1 MLNRTH
7 SLSNSLLTAHG
18 LSNKLIEKQMKKF
31 IKSPSDINRIEYWVA
46 TAVFVF
52 SIFFLVSGAINVEEW
67 KHRYTKE
74 LFWDAHQQY
83 SFFENYFLPSLVRY
97 ITFYGSYLLL
107 AFFIVPPLSQK
118 RYITLNII
126 LTALIFYFI
135 SVVLAVTDTWLQGY
149 LFSSYTE
156 TEVYSKLFQEST
168 VFSFWLMMMFALYN
182 IIKYLAIYLL
192 ENSDLIQA
200 KYRVVTRDGIYA
212 FIIWMIGMFL
222 LFIGQADSDVV
233 LAFGSCALAGIL
245 VYCYSMYAILPGLR
259 GIAKPFRAYMRSF
272 FWIALL
278 SSIPILALLLIFVP
292 DPHKEISVIASFFNI
307 IFQLVFTAPL
317 AWYVYKHRTSVD
329 YEIRGL
335 QTALGRSTADLNFLR
350 SQINPHFLFNVLNT
364 LYGTALQEKAERTA
378 EGIQKL
384 GDMMRFMLRENLQ
397 EKISLT
403 REIEYLNN
411 YVGLQTLRTQSSPDI
426 QIQTEIEDHSGTL
439 QIAPM
444 LLIPFIENAF
454 KHGIS
459 LKERS
464 YIRIVLMTKENT
476 LYFDI
481 SNSIH
486 VKPSNDPEKD
496 NNGIGLANVRQRLK
510 LLYAN
515 RHELSIRESGKE
527 FFVHLTIEL
536 D

>member
-1 MLNRTH
+1 MRN
-7 SLSNSLLTAHG
+7 
-18 LSNKLIEKQMKKF
+18 F
-31 IKSPSDINRIEYWVA
+31 IKNPSDINRIEYWAA

-52 SIFFLVSGAINVEEW
+52 SIFFLVSGSVNVQEW
-67 KHRYTKE
+67 RYRHIE
-74 LFWDAHQQY
+74 GSFNDAHQQY
-83 SFFENYFLPSLVRY
+83 SYFNNYFLPTLVRY

-107 AFFIVPPLSQK
+107 SFFIVPPLSQK
-118 RYITLNII
+118 KSITLNII
-126 LTALIFYFI
+126 FTTVIFYLI
-135 SVVLAVTDTWLQGY
+135 SVVLAVTETWLQGY

-156 TEVYSKLFQEST
+156 SELYARLFQEST
-168 VFSFWLMMMFALYN
+168 IFSFWLLMMFALYN

-192 ENSDLIQA
+192 ENSELIQA
-200 KYRVVTRDGIYA
+200 KYRVITRDGIYA
-212 FIIWMIGMFL
+212 FIIWMIGLFL
-222 LFIGQADSDVV
+222 LFIGQADTDVV
-233 LAFGSCALAGIL
+233 LAFGSCALAGIF
-245 VYCYSMYAILPGLR
+245 VYCYSMYAILPSIR
-259 GIAKPFRAYMRSF
+259 STTKPFRAYMKSF

-278 SSIPILALLLIFVP
+278 SSIPILAILLILIST
-292 DPHKEISVIASFFNI
+292 PHTEVAIITSLFNI
-307 IFQLVFTAPL
+307 MFQLMFTAPL
-317 AWYVYKHRTSVD
+317 AWYVYKHRISVD
-329 YEIRGL
+329 YEIKGL

-364 LYGTALQEKAERTA
+364 LYGTALQENAERTS

-426 QIQTEIEDHSGTL
+426 QIHTEIEDHTGAL

-464 YIRIVLMTKENT
+464 HIRVVLMTKDNT

-486 VKPSNDPEKD
+486 PKPSNDPEKD

-510 LLYAN
+510 LMYAN

-527 FFVHLTIEL
+527 FFVHLTIQL